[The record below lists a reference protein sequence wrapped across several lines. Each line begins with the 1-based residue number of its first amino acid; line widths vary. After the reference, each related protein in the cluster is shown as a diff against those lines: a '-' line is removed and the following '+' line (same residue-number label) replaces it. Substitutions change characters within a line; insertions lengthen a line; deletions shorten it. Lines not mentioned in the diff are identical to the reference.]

1 MSEASPPVAKSKRK
15 NNWDLLKDW
24 LPVIQ
29 AREDAIRDGLVRRT
43 LESQKQFLTE
53 WFAKHRPEVIV
64 PSYNNMQ
71 QAYRDLGAM
80 SPLPL
85 IIHVPVMRSLV
96 DTWHPII
103 QAWDAALKDGLV
115 RRTAASRT

>member
-24 LPVIQ
+24 LPVVQ

-53 WFAKHRPEVIV
+53 WFAKHRPEAIV

-71 QAYRDLGAM
+71 
-80 SPLPL
+80 
-85 IIHVPVMRSLV
+85 
-96 DTWHPII
+96 
-103 QAWDAALKDGLV
+103 
-115 RRTAASRT
+115 